1 MSKIILPFG
10 IEVPKFLKNIFDS
23 KLSFD
28 KNNKEKIYVIG
39 NGWGSY
45 FFVKNLD
52 KSKFEPV
59 IIAPNKKVLNTP
71 RLVNLLTEP
80 NAQVEFENPY
90 GEIIEDMLEDIDL
103 DGKEL
108 ITKSGIKYPYTK
120 LVLSIGSE
128 PNDFGIQGVNTY
140 TYKFK
145 TIKDANLLREKIST
159 MGINNQ
165 VFVVGSGIT
174 GIEIASKIG
183 NIFNVTVIEGM
194 GIILPGYNDN
204 TKNVIMEHLNKNQKY
219 IDIVTNTFVKFIGN
233 NHIRINKTK
242 SNELIDLSFD
252 NKKDLIIWSGGV
264 RINGYGQKTKL
275 FNKLNSII
283 QNIECDKTISIKT
296 TSIKP
301 RGLDVEEDFKI
312 KSDLDIYCIGDMV
325 ANKGPS
331 SAQNA
336 RVQGE
341 WLANYFNSGF
351 DKEFLRTNKYEI
363 KSRGKLVHLINDIYL
378 ESEYYSGFIPKFID
392 KIIEWINI

>member
-1 MSKIILPFG
+1 MSKITLPFG

-23 KLSFD
+23 KSSFE
-28 KNNKEKIYVIG
+28 KTNREKIYVIG

-80 NAQVEFENPY
+80 EPNALVEFENPY
-90 GEIIEDMLEDIDL
+90 GEIIQDMLDDINL
-103 DGKEL
+103 NSKEL

-120 LVLSIGSE
+120 IVLSIGSE
-128 PNDFGIQGVNTY
+128 PNDFGIQGVNTN

-145 TIKDANLLREKIST
+145 TIEDANLLREKIST
-159 MGINNQ
+159 MSVNNNIYI
-165 VFVVGSGIT
+165 VGSGIT
-174 GIEIASKIG
+174 GIEIASKLG
-183 NIFNVTVIEGM
+183 NIFNIKVIEGM
-194 GIILPGYNDN
+194 GMILPGYNDI
-204 TKNVIMEHLNKNQKY
+204 TKNIILEHLKKTQRY
-219 IDIVTNTFVKFIGN
+219 INIDTNTLVKFISDTY
-233 NHIRINKTK
+233 IRVNKIK
-242 SNELIDLSFD
+242 SNELINLNFD

-264 RINGYGQKTKL
+264 RINGYGKKTQL
-275 FNKLNSII
+275 FNKLNNII
-283 QNIECDKTISIKT
+283 QDVKCDETI
-296 TSIKP
+296 SIKP
-301 RGLDVEEDFKI
+301 RGIDVEENFKI

-363 KSRGKLVHLINDIYL
+363 KSRGKLVHLIDDIYL